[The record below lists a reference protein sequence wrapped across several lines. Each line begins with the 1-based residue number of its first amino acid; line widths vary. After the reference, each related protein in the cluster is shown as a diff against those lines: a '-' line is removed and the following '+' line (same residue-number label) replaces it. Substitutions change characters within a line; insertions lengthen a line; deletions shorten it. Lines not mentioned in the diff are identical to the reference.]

1 MLHLD
6 LILNIFN
13 IVSDQSHAEEAQLLL
28 VGLHFFFFGI
38 LVRPGTYLGQ
48 DFSDM
53 MNVFLVFIVLFI
65 SLLLV
70 YYFM

>member
-6 LILNIFN
+6 LILE
-13 IVSDQSHAEEAQLLL
+13 IVSDQSHAEETQLLL
-28 VGLHFFFFGI
+28 VGLHFCFFFGI

-48 DFSDM
+48 GFSDM

-65 SLLLV
+65 SLLI